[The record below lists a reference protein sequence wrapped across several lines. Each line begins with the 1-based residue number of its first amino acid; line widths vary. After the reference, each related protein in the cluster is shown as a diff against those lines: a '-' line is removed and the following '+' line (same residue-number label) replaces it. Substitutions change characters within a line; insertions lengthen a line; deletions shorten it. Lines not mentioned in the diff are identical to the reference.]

1 MLYQVDKQKIEVS
14 IHDIEK
20 EHYYIGLMSF
30 QELKNNYHLLH
41 ISKHSV
47 DRCEETATIS
57 QNIIIPHSY
66 YYFGLLNL
74 INARDVFVKK
84 DSLAFFIF
92 KKLFLIVILDDE
104 DSHIQDVFNTS
115 SDYVLEKG
123 ASISRL
129 VYYFFSE
136 LMARDYQY
144 LEELQDEIEQL
155 EEHDIQEESLNFT
168 NRLRHLG
175 KELLLLR
182 NYYEN
187 LISMGEE
194 LQMNHHNIFEQD
206 DMRYFEIFTKRIE
219 RLSENVQMLRELLN
233 QANDAHQ
240 SRLDYHLNK
249 TMQFFTVITTIFM
262 PLTLITGWY
271 GMNFKNM
278 PELNNMYSYYVII
291 GLSLGLVIGLIIWF
305 KKKKFF

>member
-1 MLYQVDKQKIEVS
+1 MLYQIDKQKVEVS
-14 IHDIEK
+14 IKEMEK
-20 EHYYIGLMSF
+20 EHNYIGLMNLE
-30 QELKNNYHLLH
+30 ELKENYHLLN
-41 ISKHSV
+41 ISKRSV
-47 DRCEETATIS
+47 DRCEDIVSVNQNTIV
-57 QNIIIPHSY
+57 PHSH

-84 DSLAFFIF
+84 DSFAFFIF
-92 KKLFLIVILDDE
+92 KKVFLIVILDDE

-123 ASISRL
+123 ASMTLL
-129 VYYFFSE
+129 VYYFFCE
-136 LMARDYQY
+136 FMYRDYQY
-144 LEELQDEIEQL
+144 LEELQDEIEEL
-155 EEHDIQEESLNFT
+155 EEHDVQEKSLKFT
-168 NRLRHLG
+168 NRFRQLS

-187 LISMGEE
+187 LISMSEE

-206 DMRYFEIFTKRIE
+206 DIRYFEIFTKRME
-219 RLSENVQMLRELLN
+219 RLSDSVQVLKELLN
-233 QANDAHQ
+233 QANEAHQ
-240 SRLDYHLNK
+240 SRLDYQLNK

-278 PELNNMYSYYVII
+278 PEINNIYSYYIVIVV
-291 GLSLGLVIGLIIWF
+291 SLMIVIGLIVWF